1 MDLVGRTR
9 GLDSAVQLLS
19 ISQER
24 HTQRLIIR
32 IMRRCRRR
40 HPLSR
45 RLAS

>member
-1 MDLVGRTR
+1 MDLAGRTR
-9 GLDSAVQLLS
+9 GLDGAVQLLS

-32 IMRRCRRR
+32 IVRRR
-40 HPLSR
+40 RPPISQ